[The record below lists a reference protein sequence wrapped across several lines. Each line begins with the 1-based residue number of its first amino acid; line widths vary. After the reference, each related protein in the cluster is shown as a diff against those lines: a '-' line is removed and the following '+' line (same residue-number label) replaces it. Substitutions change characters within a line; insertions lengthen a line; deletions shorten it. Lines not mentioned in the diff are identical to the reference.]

1 MIEIFNLGLVFNSVL
16 VARFRLSVFG
26 SDFASSFSVS
36 LSFIS
41 LYVYVNVNGGGCVV
55 LFVEFGVILD

>member
-16 VARFRLSVFG
+16 VARFRLSVVG
-26 SDFASSFSVS
+26 SDSASSFSVS

-41 LYVYVNVNGGGCVV
+41 LYVYVNVNGGGCEV
-55 LFVEFGVILD
+55 LFVELGVILD

>member
-16 VARFRLSVFG
+16 VARLRLSVVG
-26 SDFASSFSVS
+26 SDSASSFSVS